1 MSDEQETPLE
11 LGTGEV
17 KSTSYQVGEPD
28 TSGTTV
34 TISEAARRLGVS
46 VSTVRRRL
54 KAGEV
59 PGAHK
64 VPGPDGMEYRIPVAA
79 LPDPSTAP
87 PEDDLEELRRELE
100 DERRARELAEALL
113 ESERRGRDELA
124 RTVEV
129 LRESIEALN
138 RALPPAPTPYLQT
151 HSFPTPTIGE
161 PQESSDRLGMFGTGP
176 GQGPAPKPPRRRWFR
191 KDSSKTTP

>member
-1 MSDEQETPLE
+1 MSTEETPLE
-11 LGTGEV
+11 LGAGERP
-17 KSTSYQVGEPD
+17 STYLVGEPD

-34 TISEAARRLGVS
+34 TIAEAARRLGVS

-54 KAGEV
+54 KAGEI

-64 VPGPDGMEYRIPVAA
+64 APGPDGEEYRIPVAS
-79 LPDPSTAP
+79 LPDPSTVP
-87 PEDDLEELRRELE
+87 PVDNVEDLRRELE

-129 LRESIEALN
+129 LRESIETLN
-138 RALPPAPTPYLQT
+138 RALPAAPPTPIV
-151 HSFPTPTIGE
+151 SPV
-161 PQESSDRLGMFGTGP
+161 
-176 GQGPAPKPPRRRWFR
+176 PAPPRRRWFR
-191 KDSSKTTP
+191 KSTAETTS

>member
-1 MSDEQETPLE
+1 MSDEQGTPLE
-11 LGTGEV
+11 LGTGE
-17 KSTSYQVGEPD
+17 KSSSYKVGEPD

-54 KAGEV
+54 KAGAI
-59 PGAHK
+59 PGAYLA
-64 VPGPDGMEYRIPVAA
+64 PGPDGEEYRIPVAA
-79 LPDPSTAP
+79 LPDPSTARP
-87 PEDDLEELRRELE
+87 VDDLEELRRELE

-138 RALPPAPTPYLQT
+138 RALPPAP
-151 HSFPTPTIGE
+151 STIAQAVEQAFTTSTEVGGG
-161 PQESSDRLGMFGTGP
+161 SG
-176 GQGPAPKPPRRRWFR
+176 
-191 KDSSKTTP
+191 DSSIEQALTDPRGWFARRKARKTTS